1 MLGMLGTTMS
11 KMQHNHHKAGKL
23 ELTDEELEELGD
35 LESDSERLLFG
46 VHSVHKSG
54 KPLHSDSPS

>member
-1 MLGMLGTTMS
+1 MS